1 MFPQRAT
8 KGVGRGGDRKLCGG
22 PGGPPSDWIE
32 NGGSCFCATVEDE
45 ERDAL
50 CGGPGMSR
58 RSIAKTEGPPSI
70 WIVLKWRVAHPG
82 AGPRDRETSRDE
94 ITTPA

>member
-50 CGGPGMSR
+50 RGGPG
-58 RSIAKTEGPPSI
+58 GPPSI

-94 ITTPA
+94 ITGPA